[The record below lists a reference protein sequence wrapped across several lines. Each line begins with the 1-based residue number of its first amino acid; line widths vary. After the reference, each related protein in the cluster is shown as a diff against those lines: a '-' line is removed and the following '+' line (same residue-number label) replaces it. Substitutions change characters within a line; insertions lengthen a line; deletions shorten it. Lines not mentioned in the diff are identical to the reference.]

1 MIKTSL
7 LVIKSKVNKFYNILN
22 EEYKCATHGNYGK
35 FITKNLRYSK
45 RGIGSYYPNKRLNG
59 ILERCGFEYLGSG
72 ASRFVLGYGKF
83 AIKIERYN
91 ECLDGGD
98 EPDEVRFSPNTDELW
113 AYNEIKQEPLRKLL
127 IVPILSHFKIKGNL
141 ILIFPRLTSYEELFS
156 DPSKSHLLDNP
167 YNKLKEAACN
177 WLFTDTST
185 ENFGLYKNE
194 LFFLDYNIESDDP
207 SNVVEVANIDT
218 MQLLKTPVDDFKMQK
233 ENIHRTKQ
241 YIKEMKCLI

>member
-1 MIKTSL
+1 MIK
-7 LVIKSKVNKFYNILN
+7 IKSKVSKFYKILN
-22 EEYKCATHGNYGK
+22 EEYKCFTHGDCGK

-45 RGIGSYYPNKRLNG
+45 RGIGSHYPNKRLKE

-91 ECLDGGD
+91 ECLDGD
-98 EPDEVRFSPNTDELW
+98 DHIRYPDEDGISPNADELW

-127 IVPILSHFKIKGNL
+127 IVPIIAHFKIKANL
-141 ILIFPRLTSYEELFS
+141 ILVFPRLTSYEDLFS

-207 SNVVEVANIDT
+207 VVDT
-218 MQLLKTPVDDFKMQK
+218 NWGKCKEALDNFKMEK
-233 ENIHRTKQ
+233 DCIMRTKKHIQ
-241 YIKEMKCLI
+241 EMKSLI